1 MGSDVLRRVRWGNV
15 ARAVGVVVVVAAV
28 VAWPRLTPPQPMV
41 PGPEARP
48 LVTDPPQGLD
58 PRSDRK
64 SRRPESRAGRPGTDA
79 RRREGRAG
87 RSARDVRRR
96 KSRAGRSV
104 TDVWRRKRAERPGA
118 DARRPGVGRRR
129 PGGDVHEGANPAP
142 SAPAPAPVSM
152 PGPEPA
158 PPDTDPAQTEF
169 GFEGP

>member
-48 LVTDPPQGLD
+48 LVTDPPQGAD
-58 PRSDRK
+58 PRPDLG
-64 SRRPESRAGRPGTDA
+64 RPESRAGRPGARRRNDRAGRPGTDA
-79 RRREGRAG
+79 RRRTNRAG
-87 RSARDVRRR
+87 RSATDVRRR
-96 KSRAGRSV
+96 KRAGR
-104 TDVWRRKRAERPGA
+104 PGA
-118 DARRPGVGRRR
+118 GARRPRTGRRQR

-142 SAPAPAPVSM
+142 SVPAPAPVST